1 MSCDH
6 QNSVVFFFKQKT
18 AYEMRISD
26 CSSDVCSSDLG
37 TETETETETRRP
49 SRVVVYGI
57 VLVTALLVW
66 WLARTDAP
74 LPGFLESVVENKRES
89 TPPAAIAL
97 RQGMPERDVVAL
109 LGHPVSRELGGTHWQ
124 YGSSWVRFE
133 CAQVVDWYSSPLHPL
148 KASRSS
154 PPGTAATSVA
164 SAGAHRCPPV
174 AQASTRQR

>member
-1 MSCDH
+1 
-6 QNSVVFFFKQKT
+6 
-18 AYEMRISD
+18 
-26 CSSDVCSSDLG
+26 
-37 TETETETETRRP
+37 
-49 SRVVVYGI
+49 
-57 VLVTALLVW
+57 
-66 WLARTDAP
+66 
-74 LPGFLESVVENKRES
+74 
-89 TPPAAIAL
+89 
-97 RQGMPERDVVAL
+97 MPERDVVAL

-174 AQASTRQR
+174 GQESTRQRRTTDPVQPARGGNMAGVRVAHYRLRRST

>member
-1 MSCDH
+1 ML
-6 QNSVVFFFKQKT
+6 
-18 AYEMRISD
+18 ISD
-26 CSSDVCSSDLG
+26 WSSDVCSSDL
-37 TETETETETRRP
+37 
-49 SRVVVYGI
+49 
-57 VLVTALLVW
+57 
-66 WLARTDAP
+66 
-74 LPGFLESVVENKRES
+74 GFLESVVENKRES

-97 RQGMPERDVVAL
+97 RQVMPERDVVAL
-109 LGHPVSRELGGTHWQ
+109 LGQPVSRELGGTHWQ